1 MPKSE
6 KRSCKFREVW
16 KVDYS
21 WLAKSHLE
29 SFSRCT
35 ICNKNFS
42 VSHGGLSDVKQ
53 HEKSNLHKT
62 NSKSVTSSQI
72 LNKFFIKPN
81 TVESQKIALAELI
94 EVYHNVKHN
103 LSYKSLDCSLKLMPK
118 LYPDSGIAK
127 KIACGR
133 TKAESITTNVL
144 GPKAESIVLSDLIN
158 DKVYFSVATDTSNKG
173 NRKMYPICVQY
184 FSFTDGRQTKLLDF
198 FEEPSET
205 AEAICKSITS
215 TLSKHRLSMSSVSA
229 FSADNTNANFGKH
242 KSAYTLLH
250 NENNKLI
257 KSGCLAHIVNNA
269 FKHGLQKLDF
279 DVETVVLKIYS
290 HFSSS
295 ASRREDLKSFFDFA
309 QVDWEELIKH
319 VPTRWLSLGPAI
331 DKILKFYPALISY
344 FISIGDECPKVL
356 QKLLSINADTDKDQE
371 NYLHTKTFIYLSFS
385 ANVIQIFQQ
394 TSKRLQNM
402 DTSATELYEI
412 MDSLK
417 TNLTERLEQQ
427 FFGAHFISC
436 CQHLKANKYEKF
448 KKVFGLFFVNVNTY
462 LSKWFN
468 FSDDNIFKVI
478 ECLKLNNE
486 ISYNDLMKVVK
497 TLQLENISLDGLF
510 NEYCT
515 IKPILNIVCSEEQNV
530 YSKWTKIFSSGT
542 KENFKNIFLL
552 VSYVLSIP
560 PSNAYV
566 ERVFSIMNQ
575 KWSKQRNR
583 CNVGL
588 IKSELQISLN
598 FEENCSD
605 FIEKIKLDEDLLQA
619 VISNQKYSFK
629 TKKNK

>member
-1 MPKSE
+1 MSKPE
-6 KRSCKFREVW
+6 IRSCKFREVW
-16 KVDYS
+16 KADYR
-21 WLAKSHLE
+21 WLAESHQE

-35 ICNKNFS
+35 VCNKDFS

-53 HEKSNLHKT
+53 HEKSNLHKI

-72 LNKFFIKPN
+72 LNTFFIKPN
-81 TVESQKIALAELI
+81 TAESQKTALAELV

-103 LSYKSLDCSLKLMPK
+103 ISYNSLDCSLKLMPK

-127 KIACGR
+127 KLACGR
-133 TKAESITTNVL
+133 TKAESIMTNVL
-144 GPKAESIVLSDLIN
+144 GPKAESIVVSDLHEYIN

-198 FEEPSET
+198 FEESSET

-215 TLSKHRLSMSSVSA
+215 TSSKHKLSMSSVSA

-269 FKHGLQKLDF
+269 FKHGLQKLEF

-295 ASRREDLKSFFDFA
+295 ASRRENLKSFFDFA
-309 QVDWEELIKH
+309 QVDWEELVKH

-356 QKLLSINADTDKDQE
+356 QKILLINADTDTEQE
-371 NYLHTKTFIYLSFS
+371 NYLYTKTYIYLTFC

-402 DTSATELYEI
+402 DTSATEFI
-412 MDSLK
+412 
-417 TNLTERLEQQ
+417 EQ
-427 FFGAHFISC
+427 S
-436 CQHLKANKYEKF
+436 
-448 KKVFGLFFVNVNTY
+448 
-462 LSKWFN
+462 
-468 FSDDNIFKVI
+468 
-478 ECLKLNNE
+478 
-486 ISYNDLMKVVK
+486 
-497 TLQLENISLDGLF
+497 
-510 NEYCT
+510 
-515 IKPILNIVCSEEQNV
+515 V

-542 KENFKNIFLL
+542 KENLKNIFLL

-575 KWSKQRNR
+575 KWSKERNR
-583 CNVGL
+583 CKVEL

-598 FEENCSD
+598 FEENCTD
-605 FIEKIKLDEDLLQA
+605 FIEKIKLDEDLLKA
-619 VISNQKYSFK
+619 VSNNQNYSFK
-629 TKKNK
+629 TK